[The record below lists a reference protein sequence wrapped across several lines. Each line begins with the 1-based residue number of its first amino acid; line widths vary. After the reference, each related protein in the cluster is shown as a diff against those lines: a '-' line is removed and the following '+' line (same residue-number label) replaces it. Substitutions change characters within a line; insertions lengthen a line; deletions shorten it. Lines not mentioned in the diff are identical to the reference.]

1 MLPAVACRSGG
12 FWALTAISRVIA
24 GHSTGTRSSARVA
37 RHVPAAGAVTSANQ
51 KYGGPPL
58 RSRDLAAMLPSGAIS
73 ESSPSSGLSEAK
85 RTRKG
90 APFHGAIGAGKTATL
105 TASWQMLDK
114 PSARACTAERKETTN
129 PPAIST
135 DAVAA

>member
-1 MLPAVACRSGG
+1 MLPAVACSGGG
-12 FWALTAISRVIA
+12 FWALTAISRLIVR
-24 GHSTGTRSSARVA
+24 HSAGTRSSASVA
-37 RHVPAAGAVTSANQ
+37 RHVPAAGAATSANQ

-85 RTRKG
+85 STRKA
-90 APFHGAIGAGKTATL
+90 APFHGAIGAGKTASL
-105 TASWQMLDK
+105 AASWQMLDG

-129 PPAIST
+129 PPAISN